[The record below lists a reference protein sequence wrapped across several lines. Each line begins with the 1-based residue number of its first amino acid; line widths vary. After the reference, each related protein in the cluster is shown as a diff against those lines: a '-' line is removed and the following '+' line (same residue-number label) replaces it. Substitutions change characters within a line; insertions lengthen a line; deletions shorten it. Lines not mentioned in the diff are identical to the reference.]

1 MTASGSCEA
10 DDTAQAWERGIVN
23 KLSKPTGCS
32 IRDLDS
38 GHWQVR
44 QAVPM
49 LLRLHQSRSYRMRR
63 VTDTPSRSF
72 PKTEHGELRWI
83 LKRN

>member
-10 DDTAQAWERGIVN
+10 GDTAQVLEFGIAH
-23 KLSKPTGCS
+23 KMSKPTGSS
-32 IRDLDS
+32 IRDWDS

-49 LLRLHQSRSYRMRR
+49 LRLPQSRSYRMRR
-63 VTDTPSRSF
+63 VADTPSRSF
-72 PKTEHGELRWI
+72 PKTKHGELRWI
-83 LKRN
+83 LKRNQ

>member
-1 MTASGSCEA
+1 MTASGSCEVGDA
-10 DDTAQAWERGIVN
+10 AQALEFGIVH
-23 KLSKPTGCS
+23 KMSKPTNCS

-49 LLRLHQSRSYRMRR
+49 LLLLPQSRSYRMRR

-72 PKTEHGELRWI
+72 PKTKHGAI
-83 LKRN
+83 KRN